1 MPSVAEIEWRGA
13 FTSEEV
19 EALHVEAFGVP
30 GPRPDWRAI
39 VERHS
44 LGWVVARD
52 DEGLAGFA
60 NVLGDGGIHAW
71 LQDVMV
77 AERARRHGLGTRL
90 VDAASQGA
98 VDLGAEW
105 LHVDF
110 EPELADF
117 YLGACGFQPTSAGLK
132 DLRRG

>member
-1 MPSVAEIEWRGA
+1 VTPTELTWRGEL
-13 FTSEEV
+13 TSDEV

-39 VERHS
+39 VEQHS
-44 LGWVVARD
+44 LGWVTARD
-52 DEGLAGFA
+52 GEELVGFA
-60 NVLGDGGIHAW
+60 NVLSDGGIHAW

-77 AERARRHGLGTRL
+77 AERARGQGLGQSL
-90 VDAASQGA
+90 VDAAGRGA
-98 VDLGAEW
+98 ADAGAEW

-110 EPELADF
+110 EPALEPF
-117 YLGACGFQPTSAGLK
+117 YLQACGFTPTSAGLK

>member
-1 MPSVAEIEWRGA
+1 VTAHGPTWRGE

-19 EALHVEAFGVP
+19 EALHLEAFGVP

-44 LGWVVARD
+44 VGWVTARD
-52 DEGLAGFA
+52 DDGLLGFV
-60 NVLGDGGIHAW
+60 NVVGDGGIHAW

-77 AERARRHGLGTRL
+77 AERARGNGLGQAL
-90 VDAASQGA
+90 VDAASKGA
-98 VDLGAEW
+98 ADAGSEW

-110 EPELADF
+110 DPGLEPF
-117 YLGACGFQPTSAGLK
+117 YLDACGFTPTSAGLK
-132 DLRRG
+132 DLRPG